1 MKNAPHHHAPFEGI
15 KNVEHLPVV
24 EDAGSRALS
33 DALRSSFRILKF
45 VMLLV
50 GVIVL
55 CSGIFTVEPNEI
67 AVVLR
72 FGKPVGVGRDQIL
85 KPGLHWAFPNPIDEI
100 VRIPVGQSYT
110 LSSSIGW
117 YPTTPEMEALGQ
129 EPPAHG
135 SLTPG
140 AEGYTLTAD
149 GNIIHARATMKYRIA
164 DPTLYTF
171 RFKDATNLLQNV
183 LNNALLDAS
192 AQFNA
197 DAAIYR
203 DKIGFKDTVVAR
215 LQAAIEDHHLGI
227 ELDLSDVQV
236 VAPLDVRGAF
246 EAVLAAEQERSQK
259 INEAQAYA
267 NQVTLKAVG
276 EAQAIVSGGITSSN
290 QLVLAVGAEAKAFN
304 DQLPQFERNP
314 QLFARRVLNQTLE
327 TVMAGAQDK
336 FFLPP
341 NPRNSP
347 REIRLQLNREP
358 AKALQTNTNQP

>member
-1 MKNAPHHHAPFEGI
+1 MNTQ
-15 KNVEHLPVV
+15 EHVPPV

-55 CSGIFTVEPNEI
+55 CSGIFTVEPNEV

-72 FGKPVGVGRDQIL
+72 FGKPVGVGREQLL

-100 VRIPVGQSYT
+100 VRIPIGQSYA

-117 YPTTPEMEALGQ
+117 YRTTPALEAIGQ
-129 EPPAHG
+129 EPPPHG

-140 AEGYTLTAD
+140 EDGYTLTAD

-164 DPTLYTF
+164 DPVLYTF
-171 RFKDATNLLQNV
+171 HFKDATNLLQNV

-203 DKIGFKDTVVAR
+203 DKIGFKDAVLAR
-215 LQAAIEDHHLGI
+215 LQTRIEDNHLGI
-227 ELDLSDVQV
+227 ELDPLDVQV
-236 VAPLDVRGAF
+236 VAPLDVRAAF

-259 INEAQAYA
+259 INEARAYA
-267 NQVTLKAVG
+267 SQVTLKAVG
-276 EAQAIVSGGITSSN
+276 EAQAIVSAGISSSN
-290 QLVLAVGAEAKAFN
+290 QLVLAVAAEAQSFN

-314 QLFARRVLNQTLE
+314 QLFARRMLDQTLE
-327 TVMAGAQDK
+327 IVMAGAQDK
-336 FFLPP
+336 FLLPP
-341 NPRNSP
+341 HPENSP
-347 REIRLQLNREP
+347 RELRLQLNREP
-358 AKALQTNTNQP
+358 VKPVPASTNQP

>member
-1 MKNAPHHHAPFEGI
+1 MNAPHNAPS
-15 KNVEHLPVV
+15 V
-24 EDAGSRALS
+24 EDLGSRALG

-55 CSGIFTVEPNEI
+55 CSGIFTVEPNEV

-72 FGKPVGVGRDQIL
+72 FGKPVGVGREQIL

-117 YPTTPEMEALGQ
+117 YPTSPALDALGQ
-129 EPPAHG
+129 EPPPHG

-140 AEGYTLTAD
+140 VDGYTLTAD

-164 DPTLYTF
+164 DPALYTF
-171 RFKDATNLLQNV
+171 HFKDATNLLQNV

-192 AQFNA
+192 AQFTA
-197 DAAIYR
+197 EAAIYR
-203 DKIGFKDTVVAR
+203 DKIGFKDAVVAR
-215 LQAAIEDHHLGI
+215 LQAAIEDNHLGI
-227 ELDLSDVQV
+227 ELDPFDVQV
-236 VAPLDVRGAF
+236 VAPLDVRAAF

-259 INEAQAYA
+259 INEAQGYA

-276 EAQAIVSGGITSSN
+276 EAQAMVSAGITSSN
-290 QLVLAVGAEAKAFN
+290 QLVLAVGAEAKSFR

-327 TVMAGAQDK
+327 SVMAGAQDK

-341 NPRNSP
+341 NPGNTP

-358 AKALQTNTNQP
+358 AKAFQTNTNQP

>member
-1 MKNAPHHHAPFEGI
+1 MNTAENHPS
-15 KNVEHLPVV
+15 V
-24 EDAGSRALS
+24 EDLGSRALS

-50 GVIVL
+50 TVIVL
-55 CSGIFTVEPNEI
+55 CSGIFTVQPDEV

-85 KPGLHWAFPNPIDEI
+85 KPGLHWAFPSPIDEI

-110 LSSSIGW
+110 ISSSIGW
-117 YPTTPEMEALGQ
+117 YQTTPAMDALGQ
-129 EPPAHG
+129 EPPPHG

-140 AEGYTLTAD
+140 VDGYTLAAD

-164 DPTLYTF
+164 DPALYTF
-171 RFKDATNLLQNV
+171 HFKDATNLLQNI

-192 AQFNA
+192 AQFTA
-197 DAAIYR
+197 DDAIYH
-203 DKIGFKDTVVAR
+203 DKIGFKDAVLAR
-215 LQAAIEDHHLGI
+215 LQTAIEDNHLGI
-227 ELDLSDVQV
+227 ELDPFDVQV
-236 VAPLDVRGAF
+236 VAPLDVRAAF

-267 NQVTLKAVG
+267 SQVTLTAVG
-276 EAQAIVSGGITSSN
+276 EAQAIVSAGIISSN
-290 QLVLAVGAEAKAFN
+290 QLVLSVGAEAKSFN

-314 QLFARRVLNQTLE
+314 QLFARRVLDQTLSS
-327 TVMAGAQDK
+327 VMASAQDI
-336 FFLPP
+336 FLLPP
-341 NPRNSP
+341 HPQNSP

-358 AKALQTNTNQP
+358 PTMVQVSTNQP

>member
-1 MKNAPHHHAPFEGI
+1 MNAAHNAPS
-15 KNVEHLPVV
+15 V
-24 EDAGSRALS
+24 EDLGSRALG

-50 GVIVL
+50 AVIVL
-55 CSGIFTVEPNEI
+55 CSGIFTVEPNEV

-72 FGKPVGVGRDQIL
+72 FGKPVGVGREQIL
-85 KPGLHWAFPNPIDEI
+85 KPGLHWAFPNPIDEV

-110 LSSSIGW
+110 LASSIGW
-117 YPTTPEMEALGQ
+117 YQTTPALEAVGQ
-129 EPPAHG
+129 EPPPHG

-140 AEGYTLTAD
+140 TDGYTLTAD

-164 DPTLYTF
+164 DPALYTF

-203 DKIGFKDTVVAR
+203 DKIGFKDAVVAR
-215 LQAAIEDHHLGI
+215 LQAAIEDNHLAI
-227 ELDLSDVQV
+227 ELEPFDVQV
-236 VAPLDVRGAF
+236 VAPLDVRAAF

-276 EAQAIVSGGITSSN
+276 EAQAIVSAGISSSN
-290 QLVLAVGAEAKAFN
+290 QLVLAVGAEAKSFN

-314 QLFARRVLNQTLE
+314 PLFARRVLNQTLAS
-327 TVMAGAQDK
+327 VMAGAQDK
-336 FFLPP
+336 FLLPP
-341 NPRNSP
+341 HPGNSP

-358 AKALQTNTNQP
+358 AKAFQTNTNQP